1 MSALSIQQPRSPA
14 LEAYDRYSNIPFI
27 VITTLFEVNAQATL
41 SPAPAVIFP
50 GYQRALAAL

>member
-1 MSALSIQQPRSPA
+1 MSALSIQQPRSHA

-41 SPAPAVIFP
+41 SRVPAVLFP